1 MKADDKVITF
11 EILDE
16 RFTIRADVSKDYY
29 RTLVDYLNKKINNIK
44 NKVSNLSKIKIL
56 TFAAL
61 DIIDELVKLK
71 NTSLDKD
78 EVEKL
83 SRLSDSLASVIDDN
97 EMHVTED

>member
-16 RFTIRADVSKDYY
+16 RFTIKADVSKDYY
-29 RTLVDYLNKKINNIK
+29 RRLVDYLDKKINNIK
-44 NKVSNLSKIKIL
+44 NKVPNLSKIKIL

-61 DIIDELVKLK
+61 DIVDELIKLK
-71 NTSLDKD
+71 NTSLGKD

-83 SRLSDSLASVIDDN
+83 NKLSDSLASVIDDI

>member
-29 RTLVDYLNKKINNIK
+29 RRLVDYLDKKIDIIK
-44 NKVSNLSKIKIL
+44 NKVPNLSKIKLL

-61 DIIDELVKLK
+61 DIVDELIKLK
-71 NTSLDKD
+71 NTSLDKG

-83 SRLSDSLASVIDDN
+83 NKLSDSLASVIDDI
-97 EMHVTED
+97 EMHVTEE